1 MRAERLRMVLRGY
14 EAQVNIHIKHR
25 MAAVATV
32 LSIASIG
39 CGSAADQP
47 ANPANSTLQQ
57 PSISDVPEGNP
68 VQPADPGSTVAPAA
82 PGTDMGG

>member
-1 MRAERLRMVLRGY
+1 MVLRGY

-57 PSISDVPEGNP
+57 PSISGVPEGNP